1 MSRMRRHFRSNS
13 RLSAPRGV
21 ALPVV
26 LVMASMMLVTS
37 AAWFEASL
45 LEARNASLIADH
57 LSSFHAA
64 DAALSLCTR
73 ALANGSMIAPPL
85 PEQPGEPDGWR
96 RQGTFEAQAVAPVA
110 TWPGSVQPPQC
121 LVEAWRIESRPD
133 ARAFV
138 ITARGLGASDD
149 TQSWLQAQIVFT
161 GSRVERH
168 WRRVVA
174 RPF

>member
-1 MSRMRRHFRSNS
+1 MSRMPRRVRRS
-13 RLSAPRGV
+13 REFSAPRGV

-26 LVMASMMLVTS
+26 LVMVSMMLVTS

-45 LEARNASLIADH
+45 LETRNASLIGDH
-57 LSSFHAA
+57 LRAFHAA

-73 ALANGSMIAPPL
+73 ALANGSMVAPPL
-85 PEQPGEPDGWR
+85 PEQHSEPDGWR
-96 RQGTFEAQAVAPVA
+96 RGAFEAQAVAPVA
-110 TWPGSVQPPQC
+110 TWSGSIRPPQC
-121 LVEAWRIESRPD
+121 LVEPWRIDSRPS

-138 ITARGLGASDD
+138 VTARGFGVGDD
-149 TQSWLQAQIVFT
+149 TQSWLQAQVVFE

-168 WRRVVA
+168 WRRIVA